1 MAVIST
7 PQPHVLI
14 IPGAWHPASTMASFA
29 DALEAAGFAAT
40 VVPTRSVGTRDVTL
54 QDDEA
59 QAKALLQPLL
69 DDGKDVIVLGHSYG
83 GFVITGLIAGLDKRG
98 REAQG
103 LGGGILGVIYLS
115 AFIPIEGETTF
126 EPAGRNDC
134 AFASA
139 DAVSTLPSSKIAC
152 FRSFISFFQPKVVL
166 YMLIPILQIEE
177 TGLLGSKEE
186 KYHFYNDI
194 PDEVA
199 ERLTASLKGHSGAAV
214 MSAPSSIGWKDKAYD
229 GRRAYIRT
237 LRDNA
242 LTIKYQDELIARSGV
257 EWLVKSVDAS
267 HSAFFF
273 QH

>member
-7 PQPHVLI
+7 PRPHVLI

-29 DALEAAGFAAT
+29 SALEEAGFPAT
-40 VVPTRSVGTRDVTL
+40 VVPTRSVGTRDVTV

-69 DDGKDVIVLGHSYG
+69 DEGKDVIVLGHSYG
-83 GFVITGLIAGLDKRG
+83 GFVITGLIAGLDKRS

-103 LGGGILGVIYLS
+103 LSGGILGVVYLS

-126 EPAGRNDC
+126 VAAGGNDC

-139 DAVSTLPSSKIAC
+139 DN
-152 FRSFISFFQPKVVL
+152 
-166 YMLIPILQIEE
+166 IEE
-177 TGLLGSKEE
+177 TGLLDSKDE

-194 PDEVA
+194 SDEVA
-199 ERLTASLKGHSGAAV
+199 ERPTASLKGQSGAAV
-214 MSAPSSIGWKDKAYD
+214 MSTPSSIGWKDKAYD

-237 LRDNA
+237 LQDNA
-242 LTIKYQDELIARSGV
+242 LTIQYQDELIARSGV

-267 HSAFFF
+267 HSAFLSRTDEVVGLVAELAGEFAKN
-273 QH
+273 

>member
-1 MAVIST
+1 MAVTPT

-69 DDGKDVIVLGHSYG
+69 DSGKDVIVLGHSYG
-83 GFVITGLIAGLDKRG
+83 GFVTTGLIAGLDKRG

-103 LGGGILGVIYLS
+103 LRGGILGVVYLS

-126 EPAGRNDC
+126 EAAGRNDC
-134 AFASA
+134 AFSSA
-139 DAVSTLPSSKIAC
+139 DD
-152 FRSFISFFQPKVVL
+152 
-166 YMLIPILQIEE
+166 IEE

-214 MSAPSSIGWKDKAYD
+214 MSTPSSIGWKDKAYD
-229 GRRAYIRT
+229 GRRAYIRA

-267 HSAFFF
+267 HSAFFSRTDEVVGLVAELAVEF
-273 QH
+273 AKN